1 MAIVTVLLEVL
12 MEMLMVINYTMIVK
26 LEIIVN

>member
-12 MEMLMVINYTMIVK
+12 IEMLMVINYTMIVK